1 MLHIQSV
8 SLKSYLDLEYRT
20 NKLSTFKNVLE
31 VLLNRR
37 LSPGLI
43 LDSIL
48 LAKTHGYAVK
58 FFPPW
63 DINLDYFCYILL
75 TVLLMSCG

>member
-20 NKLSTFKNVLE
+20 NKQSTFKNVLE

-48 LAKTHGYAVK
+48 LAQTHGYAVY
-58 FFPPW
+58 FIPPHRTLIW
-63 DINLDYFCYILL
+63 IIFVTFC
-75 TVLLMSCG
+75 

>member
-1 MLHIQSV
+1 MRSFCFTF

-20 NKLSTFKNVLE
+20 NKQSTFKNVLE

-48 LAKTHGYAVK
+48 LAQTHGYAVY
-58 FFPPW
+58 FIPPPNGTLIW
-63 DINLDYFCYILL
+63 IIFVTFC
-75 TVLLMSCG
+75 